1 MLLKASLG
9 EHCVPRNFVHLVPL
23 RDTRVILA
31 FSMLYEQVDLSK
43 NFLNHTIYLEKTDE
57 WSPTLFSK
65 TIY

>member
-9 EHCVPRNFVHLVPL
+9 ERCVPRNFVHLVPL
-23 RDTRVILA
+23 RGTRVKLA

-43 NFLNHTIYLEKTDE
+43 NFLHPTVYFEKPDE